1 MLKKLS
7 VLAVAFLLAACG
19 SSNNAPETKG
29 TATSDKDDKGNT
41 ITVEITKQGDDVKSV
56 SIDETYEGSTKK
68 QLGEKYGMK
77 AGTASDPSK
86 LGQEWDEQIKNLE
99 DYIAKNGIDKVELDE
114 KGYPKNEDVR
124 TGCTINIKRIMDTVK
139 AASDSAK

>member
-1 MLKKLS
+1 
-7 VLAVAFLLAACG
+7 
-19 SSNNAPETKG
+19 
-29 TATSDKDDKGNT
+29 
-41 ITVEITKQGDDVKSV
+41 
-56 SIDETYEGSTKK
+56 
-68 QLGEKYGMK
+68 MK

-99 DYIAKNGIDKVELDE
+99 DYIVKNGIDKVELDE